1 MQILSSASAGGGEE
15 AALDIEAVQAQL
27 RGALLKLQYADAYL
41 RKLPAGCSFEVVAYT
56 SAERGGVGAVPLAE
70 WAEEQAGPGHLELR
84 QVGWDWAGWLAGW
97 GRMPGFLSRLVVLAQ
112 FWINRACCGCLV
124 TLFAIACTAHRPK
137 LCPSSR
143 ARSRAPSSCSCTA
156 KLEGRQPQPALGR
169 P

>member
-70 WAEEQAGPGHLELR
+70 WAEEQAGSGHLELR

-97 GRMPGFLSRLVVLAQ
+97 GFDVWLSQQAR
-112 FWINRACCGCLV
+112 G
-124 TLFAIACTAHRPK
+124 ACTATLAK
-137 LCPSSR
+137 LSMLRLPCNFVCYCLHCPQ
-143 ARSRAPSSCSCTA
+143 AEIVPIKSCT
-156 KLEGRQPQPALGR
+156 LEGAFQLQLYCEA
-169 P
+169 